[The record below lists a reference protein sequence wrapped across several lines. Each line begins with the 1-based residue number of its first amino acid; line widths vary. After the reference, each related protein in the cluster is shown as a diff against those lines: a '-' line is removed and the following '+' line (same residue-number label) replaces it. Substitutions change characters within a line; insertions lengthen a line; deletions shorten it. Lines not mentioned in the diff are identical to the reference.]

1 MGETIPNHL
10 LFFTE
15 AIVEDLEWERPLH
28 ELLPEL
34 EQERD
39 RERDR
44 DGE

>member
-28 ELLPEL
+28 DKVMVMECCMEKIKI
-34 EQERD
+34 D
-39 RERDR
+39 
-44 DGE
+44 